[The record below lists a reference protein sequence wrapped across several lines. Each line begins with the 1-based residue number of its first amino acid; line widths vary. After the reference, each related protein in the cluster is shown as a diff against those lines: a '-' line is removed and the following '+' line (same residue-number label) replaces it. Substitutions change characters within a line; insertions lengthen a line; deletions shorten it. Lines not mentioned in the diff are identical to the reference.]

1 MAVVNILLLTL
12 ISPLSDANAHYIF
25 IYFSMLSMLIIQT
38 HRQQAGHSALTFLSP
53 AHDTPAAQMRG

>member
-38 HRQQAGHSALTFLSP
+38 HRQQAIDLS
-53 AHDTPAAQMRG
+53 